1 LSTAPLSDN
10 PTPQASRIAL
20 PEGTVTVGIGLFIA
34 GISAYIFFKIGQQA
48 LGQDG
53 FKPIV
58 AMWFIAF
65 ALAPGFFLPIEQE
78 VSRAIAHRRA
88 LGQGGLPVIKRIAP
102 LAIIILLTLVVVIAV
117 FSSSIS
123 ANMFEGYGIVTFCL
137 VLTLVSYVPMHLAR
151 GICSGT
157 GQFGAYGIIMGAD
170 GAVRV
175 IGCAVLWLAGVA
187 HVGPYAFM
195 IGFSPIV
202 GVIAVGLAGKLR
214 VDNGPEATWSEVTPN
229 LGWLLMGSL
238 FAAALVNAGPITVDI
253 LGNSEPAEVVTR
265 FGNAV
270 IFARIP
276 LFLFQAVQAA
286 LLPRLAKLAA
296 QRNLSEFS
304 RGFRQLMILV
314 CGVGVVGTIGA
325 FLVGPQVLDLVY
337 QGGID
342 RRTMTLLALASAM
355 YMVGLATAQAVIAL
369 RGHAIVALGWFA
381 SFSGFV
387 LIAWLSSNDLYLRV
401 ELALVGSSMI
411 AIVVFVV
418 ALRKLMA
425 SDAIFDPES
434 ILDAFA
440 ERPLD

>member
-10 PTPQASRIAL
+10 PTPQASKIAL

-137 VLTLVSYVPMHLAR
+137 VLTLVSYAPMHLAR

-157 GQFGAYGIIMGAD
+157 GRFGAYGIIIGAD

-175 IGCAVLWLAGVA
+175 IGCAVLWLAGVT

-214 VDNGPEATWSEVTPN
+214 VDDGPEATWSEVTPN

-401 ELALVGSSMI
+401 EMALVGSSLI
-411 AIVVFVV
+411 AIVIFGA

>member
-1 LSTAPLSDN
+1 MSTAPLSDN
-10 PTPQASRIAL
+10 PTPQASKIAL

-137 VLTLVSYVPMHLAR
+137 VLTLVSYAPMHLAR

-157 GQFGAYGIIMGAD
+157 GRFGAYGIIIGAD

-175 IGCAVLWLAGVA
+175 IGCAVLWLAGVT

-214 VDNGPEATWSEVTPN
+214 VDDGPEATWSEVTPN

-253 LGNSEPAEVVTR
+253 LGSSEPAEVVTR

>member
-1 LSTAPLSDN
+1 MSTAPLSDN
-10 PTPQASRIAL
+10 PPPQASKIAL
-20 PEGTVTVGIGLFIA
+20 PEGTVTVGIGMFIA

-65 ALAPGFFLPIEQE
+65 TTLSIFQPIEQE
-78 VSRAIAHRRA
+78 TSRAIAHRLA
-88 LGQGGLPVIKRIAP
+88 LDQGGLPVVKRIVQIS
-102 LAIIILLTLVVVIAV
+102 LVGLVVLLAV
-117 FSSSIS
+117 LIIVSKQLNDQF
-123 ANMFEGYGIVTFCL
+123 FEGNTSVTFSVF
-137 VLTLVSYVPMHLAR
+137 VLICFSLPGFLAR

-157 GQFGAYGIIMGAD
+157 GRFGAYGLIIGAD
-170 GAVRV
+170 GAVRM
-175 IGCAVLWLAGVA
+175 IGCAVLWLAGVT
-187 HVGPYAFM
+187 HVGTYALM
-195 IGFSPIV
+195 IGVSPIV
-202 GVIAVGLAGKLR
+202 GVIVVGLAGKLR
-214 VDNGPEATWSEVTPN
+214 VDDGPEATWSEVTPN

-253 LGNSEPAEVVTR
+253 LGSSEPAEVVTR

-270 IFARIP
+270 IFARVP
-276 LFLFQAVQAA
+276 LFLFGAVQAA

-296 QRNLSEFS
+296 QRKLSEFS

-314 CGVGVVGTIGA
+314 CGVGLVGTIGA

-369 RGHAIVALGWFA
+369 RGHAFVALGWFA

-401 ELALVGSSMI
+401 ELALVGSSLI
-411 AIVVFVV
+411 SIVIFGLT
-418 ALRKLMA
+418 LRKLMA

-440 ERPLD
+440 EHPLD

>member
-1 LSTAPLSDN
+1 MSTAPLSDN
-10 PTPQASRIAL
+10 PTPQASKIAL

-102 LAIIILLTLVVVIAV
+102 LAAIILLTLVVVIAV

-123 ANMFEGYGIVTFCL
+123 ANMFEGYGMVTFCL
-137 VLTLVSYVPMHLAR
+137 VLTLVSYAPMHLAR

-157 GQFGAYGIIMGAD
+157 GRFGDYGIIIGAD

-175 IGCAVLWLAGVA
+175 IGCAVLWLAGVT

-214 VDNGPEATWSEVTPN
+214 VDDGPEATWSEVTPN

-401 ELALVGSSMI
+401 ELALVGSSLI
-411 AIVVFVV
+411 AIVVFGAV
-418 ALRKLMA
+418 LRKLMA

>member
-123 ANMFEGYGIVTFCL
+123 ANMFEGYGMVTFCL
-137 VLTLVSYVPMHLAR
+137 VLTLVSYAPMHLAR

-157 GQFGAYGIIMGAD
+157 GRFGAYGIIIGAD

-175 IGCAVLWLAGVA
+175 IGCAVLWLAGVT

-214 VDNGPEATWSEVTPN
+214 VDDGPEATWSEVTPN

-401 ELALVGSSMI
+401 EMALVGSSLI
-411 AIVVFVV
+411 AIVIFGA

>member
-1 LSTAPLSDN
+1 MSTAPISDN
-10 PTPQASRIAL
+10 PTPQASKIAL
-20 PEGTVTVGIGLFIA
+20 PEGTITVGIGLFIA

-65 ALAPGFFLPIEQE
+65 TTLSIYQPIEQE
-78 VSRAIAHRRA
+78 TSRAIAHRLA
-88 LGQGGLPVIKRIAP
+88 LNQGGLPVVKRIVQIS
-102 LAIIILLTLVVVIAV
+102 LVGLVVLLAV
-117 FSSSIS
+117 LIIVSKQLNNQF
-123 ANMFEGYGIVTFCL
+123 FEGNASVTFSVF
-137 VLTLVSYVPMHLAR
+137 VLICFSLPGFLAR

-157 GQFGAYGIIMGAD
+157 GRFGAYGLIIGAD
-170 GAVRV
+170 GAVRM
-175 IGCAVLWLAGVA
+175 IGCAVLWLAGVS
-187 HVGPYAFM
+187 HVGAYALM
-195 IGFSPIV
+195 IGVSPIV

-214 VDNGPEATWSEVTPN
+214 VDDGPAATWSEVTPN

-253 LGNSEPAEVVTR
+253 LGSSEPAEVVTR

-270 IFARIP
+270 IFARVP
-276 LFLFQAVQAA
+276 LFLFGAVQAA

-314 CGVGVVGTIGA
+314 CGVGVIGTIGA

-355 YMVGLATAQAVIAL
+355 
-369 RGHAIVALGWFA
+369 
-381 SFSGFV
+381 
-387 LIAWLSSNDLYLRV
+387 
-401 ELALVGSSMI
+401 
-411 AIVVFVV
+411 
-418 ALRKLMA
+418 
-425 SDAIFDPES
+425 
-434 ILDAFA
+434 
-440 ERPLD
+440 

>member
-10 PTPQASRIAL
+10 PTPPASKIAL

-34 GISAYIFFKIGQQA
+34 GISTYVFFKIGQQA

-65 ALAPGFFLPIEQE
+65 ILTPGFFLPIEQE

-88 LGQGGLPVIKRIAP
+88 LGQGGFPVIKRIAP
-102 LAIIILLTLVVVIAV
+102 LAAIILLTLMVVIAI

-175 IGCAVLWLAGVA
+175 IGCAVLWLAGVT

-229 LGWLLMGSL
+229 LGWLLLGSL
-238 FAAALVNAGPITVDI
+238 FAAALMNAGPITIDI

-342 RRTMTLLALASAM
+342 RRTMTLLTLASAM
-355 YMVGLATAQAVIAL
+355 YMVGLATAQAVISL
-369 RGHAIVALGWFA
+369 RGHAIVALGWFV
-381 SFSGFV
+381 SFSGFA

-401 ELALVGSSMI
+401 ELALVGSSLI
-411 AIVVFVV
+411 AIVIFGLT
-418 ALRKLMA
+418 LRKLMA

-440 ERPLD
+440 ERPLG

>member
-137 VLTLVSYVPMHLAR
+137 VLTLVSYAPMHLAR

-157 GQFGAYGIIMGAD
+157 GRFGAYGIIIGAD

-175 IGCAVLWLAGVA
+175 IGCAVLWLAGVT

-214 VDNGPEATWSEVTPN
+214 VDDGPEATWSEVTPN

-253 LGNSEPAEVVTR
+253 LGSSEPAEVVTR

-401 ELALVGSSMI
+401 ELALVGSSLI

>member
-1 LSTAPLSDN
+1 MSTAPISDDST
-10 PTPQASRIAL
+10 PTASKIAL
-20 PEGTVTVGIGLFIA
+20 PEGTITVGIGLFIA
-34 GISAYIFFKIGQQA
+34 GISAYVFFKIGQQA

-65 ALAPGFFLPIEQE
+65 ALAPGFFLPMEQE

-102 LAIIILLTLVVVIAV
+102 LAAVLLVTLVVVIAIL
-117 FSSSIS
+117 SSNIS
-123 ANMFEGYGIVTFCL
+123 ESMFEGYGVVTFCL
-137 VLTLVSYVPMHLAR
+137 VLTLVSYAPMHLAR

-157 GQFGAYGIIMGAD
+157 GRFGAYGIIIGAD

-175 IGCAVLWLAGVA
+175 IGCAALWLAGVT

-214 VDNGPEATWSEVTPN
+214 VDDGPEATWSEVTPN

-253 LGNSEPAEVVTR
+253 LGGSEPAEVVTR

-314 CGVGVVGTIGA
+314 CGVGVVGTVGA
-325 FLVGPQVLDLVY
+325 FLVGPQALDLVY

-342 RRTMTLLALASAM
+342 RRTMTLLALASAL

-381 SFSGFV
+381 AFSGFV

-401 ELALVGSSMI
+401 EMALVGSSMI
-411 AIVVFVV
+411 AIVIFAA
-418 ALRKLMA
+418 ALRKLMT
-425 SDAIFDPES
+425 SDAMFDAES

>member
-10 PTPQASRIAL
+10 PTPPTSRIAL
-20 PEGTVTVGIGLFIA
+20 PEGTITVGIGLFIA

-65 ALAPGFFLPIEQE
+65 TTLSIYQPIEQE
-78 VSRAIAHRRA
+78 TSRAIAHRLA
-88 LGQGGLPVIKRIAP
+88 LNQGGLPVVKRIVQIS
-102 LAIIILLTLVVVIAV
+102 LVGLVVLLAV
-117 FSSSIS
+117 LIIVSKQLNNQF
-123 ANMFEGYGIVTFCL
+123 FEGNASVTFSVF
-137 VLTLVSYVPMHLAR
+137 VLICFSLPGFLAR

-157 GQFGAYGIIMGAD
+157 GRFGAYGLIIGAD
-170 GAVRV
+170 GAVRM
-175 IGCAVLWLAGVA
+175 IGCAVLWLAGVT
-187 HVGPYAFM
+187 HVGAYALM
-195 IGFSPIV
+195 IGVSPLV

-214 VDNGPEATWSEVTPN
+214 VDDGPEATWSEVTPN

-253 LGNSEPAEVVTR
+253 LGSSEPAEVVTR

-270 IFARIP
+270 IFARVP
-276 LFLFQAVQAA
+276 LFLFGAVQAA
-286 LLPRLAKLAA
+286 LLPRLARLAA
-296 QRNLSEFS
+296 QRKLSEFS

-325 FLVGPQVLDLVY
+325 FLVGPEVLDLVY

-369 RGHAIVALGWFA
+369 HGHAIVALGWFA
-381 SFSGFV
+381 AFTGFV

-401 ELALVGSSMI
+401 EMALVGSSLI
-411 AIVVFVV
+411 AIVIFAA
-418 ALRKLMA
+418 ALRKLMR

-434 ILDAFA
+434 ILDVFA

>member
-10 PTPQASRIAL
+10 PTPQASKIAL

-137 VLTLVSYVPMHLAR
+137 VLTLVSYAPMHLAR

-157 GQFGAYGIIMGAD
+157 GRFGAYGIIIGAD

-175 IGCAVLWLAGVA
+175 IGCAVLWLAGVT

-202 GVIAVGLAGKLR
+202 GVVAVGLAGKLR
-214 VDNGPEATWSEVTPN
+214 VDDGPEATWSEVTPN

-253 LGNSEPAEVVTR
+253 LGSSEPAEVVTK

-401 ELALVGSSMI
+401 EMALVGSSLI
-411 AIVVFVV
+411 AIVIFGA

>member
-1 LSTAPLSDN
+1 MSTAPLSDSTG
-10 PTPQASRIAL
+10 PSASKIAL
-20 PEGTVTVGIGLFIA
+20 PEGTITVGIGLFIA

-88 LGQGGLPVIKRIAP
+88 LGQGGLPVVKRIAP
-102 LAIIILLTLVVVIAV
+102 LALVLLITLVTIIAI
-117 FSSSIS
+117 FSSNIS
-123 ANMFEGYGIVTFCL
+123 TNMFEGYGMVTFCL
-137 VLTLVSYVPMHLAR
+137 VLTLVSYAPMHLAR

-157 GQFGAYGIIMGAD
+157 GNFGAYGLIIGAD

-175 IGCAVLWLAGVA
+175 IGCAVLWLAGVT
-187 HVGPYAFM
+187 HVGAYALM
-195 IGFSPIV
+195 IGLSPIV

-214 VDNGPEATWSEVTPN
+214 VDDGPEATWSEVTPN

-314 CGVGVVGTIGA
+314 CGVGVVGTVGA
-325 FLVGPQVLDLVY
+325 FFVGPQVLDLVY
-337 QGGID
+337 QSGID
-342 RRTMTLLALASAM
+342 RRTMTLLALASAV

-381 SFSGFV
+381 SFTGFV

-401 ELALVGSSMI
+401 EMALVGSSLI
-411 AIVVFVV
+411 AVAIFGA

-425 SDAIFDPES
+425 SDAIFDPDAM
-434 ILDAFA
+434 LDVFA

>member
-20 PEGTVTVGIGLFIA
+20 PEGTVTVGIGMFIA

-65 ALAPGFFLPIEQE
+65 TTLSIYQPIEQE
-78 VSRAIAHRRA
+78 TSRAIAHRLA
-88 LGQGGLPVIKRIAP
+88 LNQGGLPVVKRIVQIS
-102 LAIIILLTLVVVIAV
+102 LVGLVVLLAV
-117 FSSSIS
+117 LIIVSKQLNDQF
-123 ANMFEGYGIVTFCL
+123 FEGNASVTFSVF
-137 VLTLVSYVPMHLAR
+137 VLICFSLPGFLAR

-157 GQFGAYGIIMGAD
+157 GRFGAYGLIIGAD
-170 GAVRV
+170 GAVRM
-175 IGCAVLWLAGVA
+175 IGCAVLWLAGVT
-187 HVGPYAFM
+187 HVGAYALM
-195 IGFSPIV
+195 IGVSPIV

-214 VDNGPEATWSEVTPN
+214 VDDGPEATWSEVTPN

-253 LGNSEPAEVVTR
+253 LGSSEPAEVVTR

-270 IFARIP
+270 IFARVP
-276 LFLFQAVQAA
+276 LFLFGAVQAA

-296 QRNLSEFS
+296 QRKLSEFS

-369 RGHAIVALGWFA
+369 RGHAVVAWGWSV
-381 SFSGFV
+381 SFISFV

-401 ELALVGSSMI
+401 ELALVGSSLI
-411 AIVVFVV
+411 AIVVFGA
-418 ALRKLMA
+418 ALRRRMA
-425 SDAIFDPES
+425 SNVIFDPES

>member
-1 LSTAPLSDN
+1 LSTTPLSDN
-10 PTPQASRIAL
+10 PTPQASKIAL

-123 ANMFEGYGIVTFCL
+123 ANMFEGYGMVTFCL
-137 VLTLVSYVPMHLAR
+137 VLTLVSYAPMHLAR

-157 GQFGAYGIIMGAD
+157 GRFGAYGIIIGAD

-175 IGCAVLWLAGVA
+175 IGCAVLWLAGVT

-214 VDNGPEATWSEVTPN
+214 VDDGPEATWSEVTPN

-401 ELALVGSSMI
+401 EMALVGSSLI
-411 AIVVFVV
+411 AIVIFGA

>member
-1 LSTAPLSDN
+1 MSTTPLSDN
-10 PTPQASRIAL
+10 PTPQASKIAL

-137 VLTLVSYVPMHLAR
+137 VLTLVSYAPMHLAR

-157 GQFGAYGIIMGAD
+157 GRFGAYGIIIGAD

-175 IGCAVLWLAGVA
+175 IGCAVLWLAGVT

-202 GVIAVGLAGKLR
+202 GVVAVGLAGKLR
-214 VDNGPEATWSEVTPN
+214 VDDGPEATWSEVTPN

-253 LGNSEPAEVVTR
+253 LGSSEPAEVVTR

-401 ELALVGSSMI
+401 EMALVGSSLI
-411 AIVVFVV
+411 AIVIFGA

>member
-10 PTPQASRIAL
+10 PPPQASKIAL
-20 PEGTVTVGIGLFIA
+20 PEGTVTVGIGLFVA

-65 ALAPGFFLPIEQE
+65 TTLSIYQPIEQE
-78 VSRAIAHRRA
+78 TSRAIAHRLA
-88 LGQGGLPVIKRIAP
+88 LNQGGLPIVKRIVQIS
-102 LAIIILLTLVVVIAV
+102 LVGLVVLLVAMTIV
-117 FSSSIS
+117 SKQLNDQF
-123 ANMFEGYGIVTFCL
+123 FEGNASVTFSVFVMVCFSL
-137 VLTLVSYVPMHLAR
+137 PGFLAR

-157 GQFGAYGIIMGAD
+157 GRFGAYGLIIGSD
-170 GAVRV
+170 GAVRML
-175 IGCAVLWLAGVA
+175 GCAALWFAGVT
-187 HVGPYAFM
+187 HVGAYALM
-195 IGFSPIV
+195 IGVSPIV

-253 LGNSEPAEVVTR
+253 LGSSEPAEVVTR

-270 IFARIP
+270 IFARVP
-276 LFLFQAVQAA
+276 LFLFGAVQAA
-286 LLPRLAKLAA
+286 LLPRLARLAA
-296 QRNLSEFS
+296 QRKLSEFA

-314 CGVGVVGTIGA
+314 CGVGIVGTVGA

-369 RGHAIVALGWFA
+369 RGHAIVAWGWSV
-381 SFSGFV
+381 SFLSFV
-387 LIAWLSSNDLYLRV
+387 LVAWLSSNDLYLRV
-401 ELALVGSSMI
+401 ELALVGSSLI
-411 AIVVFVV
+411 AIVIFGA
-418 ALRKLMA
+418 ALRRRMA
-425 SDAIFDPES
+425 SNVIFDPES

>member
-1 LSTAPLSDN
+1 MSTAPLSDN

-34 GISAYIFFKIGQQA
+34 GVSAYIFFKIGQQA

-137 VLTLVSYVPMHLAR
+137 VLTLVSYAPMHLAR

-157 GQFGAYGIIMGAD
+157 GRFGAYGIIIGAD

-175 IGCAVLWLAGVA
+175 IGCAVLWLAGVT

-214 VDNGPEATWSEVTPN
+214 VDDGPEATWSEVTPN

-253 LGNSEPAEVVTR
+253 LGSSEPAEVVTR

-325 FLVGPQVLDLVY
+325 FLIGPQVLDLVY

-401 ELALVGSSMI
+401 ELALVGSSLI
-411 AIVVFVV
+411 AIVVFGA
-418 ALRKLMA
+418 ALRKLMR

>member
-10 PTPQASRIAL
+10 PTPQASKIAL

-34 GISAYIFFKIGQQA
+34 GVSAYIFFKIGQQA

-137 VLTLVSYVPMHLAR
+137 VLTLVSYAPMHLAR

-157 GQFGAYGIIMGAD
+157 GRFGAYGIIIGAD

-175 IGCAVLWLAGVA
+175 IGCAVLWLAGVT

-214 VDNGPEATWSEVTPN
+214 VDDGPEATWSEVTPN

-253 LGNSEPAEVVTR
+253 LGSSEPAEVVTR

>member
-1 LSTAPLSDN
+1 MSTAPLSDN

-137 VLTLVSYVPMHLAR
+137 VLTLVSYAPMHLAR

-157 GQFGAYGIIMGAD
+157 GRFGAYGIIIGAD

-175 IGCAVLWLAGVA
+175 IGCAVLWLAGVT

-214 VDNGPEATWSEVTPN
+214 VDDGPEATWSEVTPN

-253 LGNSEPAEVVTR
+253 LGSSEPAEVVTR

-369 RGHAIVALGWFA
+369 RGHAVVAWGWSV
-381 SFSGFV
+381 SFISFV

-401 ELALVGSSMI
+401 ELALVGSSLI
-411 AIVVFVV
+411 AIVVFGA
-418 ALRKLMA
+418 ALRRRMA
-425 SDAIFDPES
+425 SNVIFDPES

>member
-1 LSTAPLSDN
+1 MSTASLSDN
-10 PTPQASRIAL
+10 SSPSASKIAL

-102 LAIIILLTLVVVIAV
+102 LAFILLLTLVIIIVI

-123 ANMFEGYGIVTFCL
+123 KNMFEGYGIVTFCL
-137 VLTLVSYVPMHLAR
+137 MLTLVSYAPMHLAR

-157 GQFGAYGIIMGAD
+157 GQFGAYGLIIGAD

-175 IGCAVLWLAGVA
+175 IGCAVLWLAGVT

-214 VDNGPEATWSEVTPN
+214 VDDGPEATWSEVTPN

-253 LGNSEPAEVVTR
+253 LGSSEPAEVVTR

-314 CGVGVVGTIGA
+314 CGVGVVGTVGA
-325 FLVGPQVLDLVY
+325 FFVGPQVLDLVY

-369 RGHAIVALGWFA
+369 RGHQIVALGWFA

-401 ELALVGSSMI
+401 ELALVGSSLI
-411 AIVVFVV
+411 AIVIFGA

>member
-10 PTPQASRIAL
+10 PTPPASKIAL

-34 GISAYIFFKIGQQA
+34 GISTYVFFKIGQQA

-65 ALAPGFFLPIEQE
+65 ILTPGFFLPIEQE

-88 LGQGGLPVIKRIAP
+88 LGQGGFPVIKRIAP
-102 LAIIILLTLVVVIAV
+102 LAAIILLTLMVVIAI
-117 FSSSIS
+117 FSSMIS
-123 ANMFEGYGIVTFCL
+123 SNLFEGYGTVTFCL

-175 IGCAVLWLAGVA
+175 IGCAVLWLAGVT

-229 LGWLLMGSL
+229 LGWLLLGSL
-238 FAAALVNAGPITVDI
+238 FAAALMNAGPITIDI

-342 RRTMTLLALASAM
+342 RRTMTLLTLASAM
-355 YMVGLATAQAVIAL
+355 YMVGLATAQAVISL
-369 RGHAIVALGWFA
+369 RGHAIVALGWFV
-381 SFSGFV
+381 SFSGFA

-401 ELALVGSSMI
+401 ELALVGSSLI
-411 AIVVFVV
+411 AIVIFGLT
-418 ALRKLMA
+418 LRKLMA

-440 ERPLD
+440 ERPLG

>member
-137 VLTLVSYVPMHLAR
+137 VLTLVSYAPMHLAR

-157 GQFGAYGIIMGAD
+157 GRFGAYGIIIGAD

-175 IGCAVLWLAGVA
+175 IGCAVLWLAGVT

-214 VDNGPEATWSEVTPN
+214 VDDGPEATWSEVTPN

-253 LGNSEPAEVVTR
+253 LGSSEPAEVVTR

-411 AIVVFVV
+411 AIVVFGAV
-418 ALRKLMA
+418 LRKLMA

>member
-1 LSTAPLSDN
+1 MSTAPLSDN
-10 PTPQASRIAL
+10 PTPQASKIAL

-65 ALAPGFFLPIEQE
+65 TTLSIYQPIEQE
-78 VSRAIAHRRA
+78 TSRAIAHRLA
-88 LGQGGLPVIKRIAP
+88 LNQGGLPVVKRIVQIS
-102 LAIIILLTLVVVIAV
+102 LVGLVVLLAV
-117 FSSSIS
+117 LIIVSKQLNDQF
-123 ANMFEGYGIVTFCL
+123 FEGNASVTFSVF
-137 VLTLVSYVPMHLAR
+137 VLICFSLPGFLAR

-157 GQFGAYGIIMGAD
+157 GRFGAYGLIIGAD
-170 GAVRV
+170 GAVRM
-175 IGCAVLWLAGVA
+175 IGCAVLWLAGVT
-187 HVGPYAFM
+187 HVGAYALM
-195 IGFSPIV
+195 IGVSPIV

-253 LGNSEPAEVVTR
+253 LGSSEPAEVVTR

-270 IFARIP
+270 IFARVP
-276 LFLFQAVQAA
+276 LFLFGAVQAA

-296 QRNLSEFS
+296 QRKLSEFS

-369 RGHAIVALGWFA
+369 RGHAVVAWGWSV
-381 SFSGFV
+381 SFISFV

-401 ELALVGSSMI
+401 ELALVGSSLI
-411 AIVVFVV
+411 AIVIFGA
-418 ALRKLMA
+418 ALRRRMA
-425 SDAIFDPES
+425 SNVIFDPES

>member
-1 LSTAPLSDN
+1 LSTTPLSDN
-10 PTPQASRIAL
+10 PTPQASKIAL

-102 LAIIILLTLVVVIAV
+102 LAVIILLTLVVVIAV

-123 ANMFEGYGIVTFCL
+123 ANMFEGYGMVTFCL
-137 VLTLVSYVPMHLAR
+137 VLTLVSYAPMHLAR

-157 GQFGAYGIIMGAD
+157 GRFGAYGIIIGAD

-175 IGCAVLWLAGVA
+175 IGCAVLWLAGVT

-214 VDNGPEATWSEVTPN
+214 VDDGPEATWSEVTPN

-401 ELALVGSSMI
+401 EMALVGSSLI
-411 AIVVFVV
+411 AIVIFGA

>member
-1 LSTAPLSDN
+1 MSTAPLSDN

-137 VLTLVSYVPMHLAR
+137 VLTLVSYAPMHLAR

-157 GQFGAYGIIMGAD
+157 GRFGAYGIIIGAD

-175 IGCAVLWLAGVA
+175 IGCAVLWLAGVT

-214 VDNGPEATWSEVTPN
+214 VDDGPEATWSEVTPN

-253 LGNSEPAEVVTR
+253 LGSSEPAEVVTR

-314 CGVGVVGTIGA
+314 CGVGVVGTIGS

>member
-1 LSTAPLSDN
+1 MSTAPLSDN
-10 PTPQASRIAL
+10 PTPPASKIAL

-34 GISAYIFFKIGQQA
+34 GISTYVFFKIGQQA

-65 ALAPGFFLPIEQE
+65 ILTPGFFLPIEQE

-88 LGQGGLPVIKRIAP
+88 LGQGGFPVIKRIAP
-102 LAIIILLTLVVVIAV
+102 LAAIILLTLMVVIAI
-117 FSSSIS
+117 FSSMIS
-123 ANMFEGYGIVTFCL
+123 SNLFEGYGIVTFCL

-175 IGCAVLWLAGVA
+175 IGCAVLWLAGVT

-229 LGWLLMGSL
+229 LGWLLLGSL
-238 FAAALVNAGPITVDI
+238 FAAALMNAGPITIDI

-342 RRTMTLLALASAM
+342 RRTMTLLTLASAM
-355 YMVGLATAQAVIAL
+355 YMFGLATAQAVISL
-369 RGHAIVALGWFA
+369 RGHAIVALGWFV
-381 SFSGFV
+381 SFSGFA

-401 ELALVGSSMI
+401 ELALVGSSLI
-411 AIVVFVV
+411 AIVIFGLT
-418 ALRKLMA
+418 LRKLMA

-440 ERPLD
+440 ERPLG

>member
-1 LSTAPLSDN
+1 LSTAPISDN
-10 PTPQASRIAL
+10 PTPQASKIAL

-65 ALAPGFFLPIEQE
+65 TTLSIYQPIEQE
-78 VSRAIAHRRA
+78 TSRAIAHRLA
-88 LGQGGLPVIKRIAP
+88 LNQGGLPVVKRIVQIS
-102 LAIIILLTLVVVIAV
+102 LVGLVVLLAV
-117 FSSSIS
+117 LIIVSKQLNDQF
-123 ANMFEGYGIVTFCL
+123 FEGNASVTFSVF
-137 VLTLVSYVPMHLAR
+137 VLICFSLPGFLAR

-157 GQFGAYGIIMGAD
+157 GRFGAYGLIIGAD
-170 GAVRV
+170 GAVRM
-175 IGCAVLWLAGVA
+175 IGCAVLWLAGVT
-187 HVGPYAFM
+187 HVGAYALM
-195 IGFSPIV
+195 IGVSPIV

-214 VDNGPEATWSEVTPN
+214 IDDGPEATWSEVTPN

-253 LGNSEPAEVVTR
+253 LGSSEPAEVVTR

-270 IFARIP
+270 IFARVP
-276 LFLFQAVQAA
+276 LFLFGAVQAA

-296 QRNLSEFS
+296 QRKLSEFS

-369 RGHAIVALGWFA
+369 RGHAVVAWGWSVSFISFA
-381 SFSGFV
+381 

-401 ELALVGSSMI
+401 ELALVGSSLI
-411 AIVVFVV
+411 AIVVFGA
-418 ALRKLMA
+418 ALRRRMA
-425 SDAIFDPES
+425 SNVIFDPES

>member
-137 VLTLVSYVPMHLAR
+137 VLTLVSYAPMHLAR

-157 GQFGAYGIIMGAD
+157 GRFGAYGIIIGAD

-175 IGCAVLWLAGVA
+175 IGCAVLWLAGVT

-214 VDNGPEATWSEVTPN
+214 VDDGPEATWSEVTPN

-253 LGNSEPAEVVTR
+253 LGSSEPAEVVTR

-325 FLVGPQVLDLVY
+325 FLIGPQVLDLVY

-401 ELALVGSSMI
+401 ELALVGSSLI
-411 AIVVFVV
+411 AIVVFGAV
-418 ALRKLMA
+418 LRKLMA

>member
-1 LSTAPLSDN
+1 MSTAPLSDN
-10 PTPQASRIAL
+10 PTPQASKIAL

-65 ALAPGFFLPIEQE
+65 TTLSIYQPIEQE
-78 VSRAIAHRRA
+78 TSRAIAHRLA
-88 LGQGGLPVIKRIAP
+88 LNQGGLPVVKRIVQIS
-102 LAIIILLTLVVVIAV
+102 LVGLVVLLAV
-117 FSSSIS
+117 LIIVSKQLNDQF
-123 ANMFEGYGIVTFCL
+123 FEGNASVTFSVF
-137 VLTLVSYVPMHLAR
+137 VLICFSLPGFLAR

-157 GQFGAYGIIMGAD
+157 GRFGAYGLIIGAD
-170 GAVRV
+170 GAVRM
-175 IGCAVLWLAGVA
+175 IGCAVLWLAGVT
-187 HVGPYAFM
+187 HVGAYALM
-195 IGFSPIV
+195 IGVSPIV

-214 VDNGPEATWSEVTPN
+214 VDDGPEATWSEVTPN

-253 LGNSEPAEVVTR
+253 LGSSEPAEVVTR

-270 IFARIP
+270 IFARVP
-276 LFLFQAVQAA
+276 LFLFGAVQAA

-296 QRNLSEFS
+296 QRKLSEFS

-342 RRTMTLLALASAM
+342 RRTMTLLTLASAM
-355 YMVGLATAQAVIAL
+355 YMVGLATAQAVISL
-369 RGHAIVALGWFA
+369 QGHAIVALGWFV
-381 SFSGFV
+381 SFSGFA

-401 ELALVGSSMI
+401 ELALVGSSLI
-411 AIVVFVV
+411 AIVIFGA
-418 ALRKLMA
+418 ALRRRMA
-425 SDAIFDPES
+425 SNVIFDPES

-440 ERPLD
+440 ERPLG

>member
-1 LSTAPLSDN
+1 MSTAPLSDN
-10 PTPQASRIAL
+10 PTPQASKIAL

-137 VLTLVSYVPMHLAR
+137 VLTLVSYAPMHLAR

-157 GQFGAYGIIMGAD
+157 GRFGAYGIIIGAD

-175 IGCAVLWLAGVA
+175 IGCAVLWLAGVT

-214 VDNGPEATWSEVTPN
+214 VDDGPEATWSEVTPN

-253 LGNSEPAEVVTR
+253 LGSSEPAEVVTR

-401 ELALVGSSMI
+401 EMALVGSSLI
-411 AIVVFVV
+411 AIVVFGA
-418 ALRKLMA
+418 ALRKLMR

>member
-1 LSTAPLSDN
+1 MSTAPLSDN

-34 GISAYIFFKIGQQA
+34 GVSAYIFFKIGQQA

-65 ALAPGFFLPIEQE
+65 TTLSIYQPIEQE
-78 VSRAIAHRRA
+78 TSRAIAHRLA
-88 LGQGGLPVIKRIAP
+88 LNQGGLPVVKRIVQIS
-102 LAIIILLTLVVVIAV
+102 LVGLVVLLAV
-117 FSSSIS
+117 LIIVSKQLNDQF
-123 ANMFEGYGIVTFCL
+123 FEGNASVTFSVF
-137 VLTLVSYVPMHLAR
+137 VLICFSLPGFLAR

-157 GQFGAYGIIMGAD
+157 GRFGAYGLIIGAD
-170 GAVRV
+170 GAVRM

-187 HVGPYAFM
+187 HVGAYALM
-195 IGFSPIV
+195 IGVSPIV

-253 LGNSEPAEVVTR
+253 LGSSEPAEVVTR

-270 IFARIP
+270 IFARVP
-276 LFLFQAVQAA
+276 LFLFGAVQAA

-296 QRNLSEFS
+296 QRKLSEFS

-369 RGHAIVALGWFA
+369 RGHAVVAWGWSV
-381 SFSGFV
+381 SFISFV

-401 ELALVGSSMI
+401 ELALVGSSLI
-411 AIVVFVV
+411 AIVIFGA
-418 ALRKLMA
+418 ALRRRMA
-425 SDAIFDPES
+425 SNVIFDPES

>member
-10 PTPQASRIAL
+10 PTPQASKIAL

-102 LAIIILLTLVVVIAV
+102 LAAIILLTLVVVIAV

-137 VLTLVSYVPMHLAR
+137 VLTLVSYAPMHLAR

-157 GQFGAYGIIMGAD
+157 GRFGAYGIIIGAD

-175 IGCAVLWLAGVA
+175 IGCAVLWLAGVT

-214 VDNGPEATWSEVTPN
+214 VDDGPEATWSEVTPN

-253 LGNSEPAEVVTR
+253 LGSSEPAEVVTR

-401 ELALVGSSMI
+401 EMALVGSSLI
-411 AIVVFVV
+411 AIVIFGA

>member
-1 LSTAPLSDN
+1 MSTAPLSDN
-10 PTPQASRIAL
+10 TTPQASKIAL

-137 VLTLVSYVPMHLAR
+137 VLTLVSYAPMHLAR

-157 GQFGAYGIIMGAD
+157 GRFGAYGIIIGAD

-175 IGCAVLWLAGVA
+175 IGCAVLWLAGVT

-214 VDNGPEATWSEVTPN
+214 VDDGPEATWSEVTPN

-253 LGNSEPAEVVTR
+253 LGSSEPAEVVTR

-325 FLVGPQVLDLVY
+325 FLAGPQLLDLVY

-401 ELALVGSSMI
+401 EMALVGSSLI
-411 AIVVFVV
+411 AIVIFGA

>member
-10 PTPQASRIAL
+10 TTPQASKIAL

-137 VLTLVSYVPMHLAR
+137 VLTLVSYAPMHLAR

-157 GQFGAYGIIMGAD
+157 GRFGAYGIIIGAD

-175 IGCAVLWLAGVA
+175 IGCAVLWLAGVT

-214 VDNGPEATWSEVTPN
+214 VDDGPEATWSEVTPN

-253 LGNSEPAEVVTR
+253 LGSSEPAEVVTR

-325 FLVGPQVLDLVY
+325 FLAGPQLLDLVY

-401 ELALVGSSMI
+401 EMALVGSSLI
-411 AIVVFVV
+411 AIVIFGA

>member
-1 LSTAPLSDN
+1 MSTAPLSDTSS
-10 PTPQASRIAL
+10 PSASKIAL

-78 VSRAIAHRRA
+78 VSRAIAHRHA

-102 LAIIILLTLVVVIAV
+102 LAFILLLTLVIIIAI

-123 ANMFEGYGIVTFCL
+123 KNMFEGYGIVTFCL
-137 VLTLVSYVPMHLAR
+137 MLTLVSYAPMHLAR

-157 GQFGAYGIIMGAD
+157 GRFGAYGIIIGAD

-175 IGCAVLWLAGVA
+175 IGCAVLWLSGVT

-214 VDNGPEATWSEVTPN
+214 VDYGPEATWSEVTPN

-304 RGFRQLMILV
+304 RGLRQLMILV
-314 CGVGVVGTIGA
+314 CGVGVVGTVGA

-381 SFSGFV
+381 SFGGFV

-401 ELALVGSSMI
+401 ELALVGSSLI
-411 AIVVFVV
+411 AIVIFAA

>member
-1 LSTAPLSDN
+1 MSTTPLSDN
-10 PTPQASRIAL
+10 PTPQASKIAL

-123 ANMFEGYGIVTFCL
+123 ANMFEGYGMVTFCL
-137 VLTLVSYVPMHLAR
+137 VLTLVSYAPMHLAR

-157 GQFGAYGIIMGAD
+157 GRFGAYGIIIGAD

-175 IGCAVLWLAGVA
+175 IGCAVLWLAGVT

-214 VDNGPEATWSEVTPN
+214 VDDGPEATWSEVTPN

-253 LGNSEPAEVVTR
+253 LGSSEPAEVVTR

-369 RGHAIVALGWFA
+369 RGHAVVAWGWSV
-381 SFSGFV
+381 SFISFV

-401 ELALVGSSMI
+401 ELALVGSSLI
-411 AIVVFVV
+411 AIVIFGA
-418 ALRKLMA
+418 ALRRRMA